1 MLVVT
6 MVTSKVNSPLEGTCV
21 PRYYGHFGSCLSGLL
36 QQEIISQE
44 IFGAGRVLKISEIPN
59 FDSQNVEES
68 GTFSPAILFLKFRF
82 TDDKMCCSF
91 HSPGK

>member
-1 MLVVT
+1 MRSALLRPFWFLIEW
-6 MVTSKVNSPLEGTCV
+6 SFAARNHFAGNIWRRASSNHYRNSQ
-21 PRYYGHFGSCLSGLL
+21 F
-36 QQEIISQE
+36 
-44 IFGAGRVLKISEIPN
+44 N
-59 FDSQNVEES
+59 SQNVEES